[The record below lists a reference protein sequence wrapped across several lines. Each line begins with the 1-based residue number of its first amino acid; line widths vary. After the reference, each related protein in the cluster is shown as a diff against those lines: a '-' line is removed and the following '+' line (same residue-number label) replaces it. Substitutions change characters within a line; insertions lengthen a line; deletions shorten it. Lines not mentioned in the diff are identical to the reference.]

1 MGGKKRVSGGSGI
14 TMRVV
19 EGGEKLEEVLS
30 EGGFQVEAVGQA
42 VEVKEPKEMDREV
55 VSTSKEGGMV

>member
-1 MGGKKRVSGGSGI
+1 
-14 TMRVV
+14 MRVV